1 MTAALL
7 TRHADWRLCLDVL
20 VRERTHQPF
29 AWGSNDCALFAADC
43 VRAITGVDVAAHLR
57 VYKDARGA
65 TVMLQA
71 YGGLM
76 ALATQLLGAPA
87 GIRNATA
94 GDVVLV
100 RMSKREAL
108 GILFDHDTLIG
119 PGAQGITVASMSD
132 ALCAW
137 RVG

>member
-1 MTAALL
+1 MTTL

-20 VRERTHQPF
+20 VRERAIDPF
-29 AWGSNDCALFAADC
+29 QWGSNDCALFAADC
-43 VRAITGVDVAAHLR
+43 VRSITGVDVAAHLR
-57 VYKDARGA
+57 CYKDARGA

-76 ALATQLLGAPA
+76 ALATQLLGAPVGA
-87 GIRNATA
+87 RNATP

-100 RMSKREAL
+100 QMGKREAL
-108 GILFDHDTLIG
+108 GVMYDADTLIG
-119 PGAQGITVASMSD
+119 PGTDGITVAPLSD

-137 RVG
+137 RIG

>member
-1 MTAALL
+1 MTTSL
-7 TRHADWRLCLDVL
+7 TRHTDWRLCLDVL
-20 VRERTHQPF
+20 VRERAHQPF
-29 AWGSNDCALFAADC
+29 HWGSNDCALFAADC

-57 VYKDARGA
+57 CYKDAKGA

-76 ALATQLLGAPA
+76 ALATQLLGAPVGA
-87 GIRNATA
+87 RNATP

-108 GILFDHDTLIG
+108 GVMFEDDTIIG
-119 PGAQGITVASMSD
+119 PGTEGLQRAPMSD

>member
-1 MTAALL
+1 MTTL

-20 VRERTHQPF
+20 VRDRAIDPF
-29 AWGSNDCALFAADC
+29 AWGTNDCALFAADC

-57 VYKDARGA
+57 CYKDARGA
-65 TVMLQA
+65 KVMLQA

-76 ALATQLLGAPA
+76 ALATQLLGSPV
-87 GIRNATA
+87 GVRNATP

-100 RMSKREAL
+100 RMAKREAL
-108 GILFDHDTLIG
+108 GVMFDEDTLIG
-119 PGAQGITVASMSD
+119 PGADGITVAPLSD

-137 RVG
+137 RIG